1 MTGFIGRGTR
11 WLVRRTAGEDA
22 VRSFIVN
29 TAALFNIDLVLTAY
43 RSIGILN
50 YEDSRVSGED
60 HLIRDVLPRIIRAE
74 KPVFFDVGANRGE
87 MSAALL
93 ESFSTARILAF
104 EPNPVTYKALTEA
117 LNRFSSGGQAP
128 SLVCIEAGLG
138 AKPGKGVLHCYTSD
152 QMSGH
157 ASMYRD
163 VFRFYEGY
171 GINAASDLTTFEF
184 DIDTIDNVCKTRGI
198 EAIDFV
204 KIDVEGHELSVLK
217 GATEMLG
224 RIALIQFEFNE
235 GNVLSRTFMRDFY
248 ELLRD
253 FTFFRLAPDRL
264 IPMGSYASRHEIFQF
279 QNILA
284 VRTGSAQWE
293 ALR

>member
-1 MTGFIGRGTR
+1 VTGFIGRGTR
-11 WLVRRTAGEDA
+11 WLVRHTAGDDA
-22 VRSFIVN
+22 VRSFLVN

-43 RSIGILN
+43 KSIGILN

-60 HLIRDVLPRIIRAE
+60 HLIREILPRIVRTE
-74 KPVFFDVGANRGE
+74 KPVLFDVGANRGE
-87 MSAALL
+87 MSVALRK
-93 ESFSTARILAF
+93 SFPAARILAF
-104 EPNPVTYKALTEA
+104 EPNPITYKAL
-117 LNRFSSGGQAP
+117 
-128 SLVCIEAGLG
+128 IETAKDVECVESGLG
-138 AKPGKGVLHCYTSD
+138 AEPGKGLLHCYTSD

-171 GINAASDLTTFEF
+171 GINAAADLTTFEF
-184 DIDTIDNVCKTRGI
+184 DIDTVDNVCRTRGI
-198 EAIDFV
+198 EAIDFM

-217 GATEMLG
+217 GAAEMLA

-253 FTFFRLAPDRL
+253 FAFFRLAPDRL
-264 IPMGSYASRHEIFQF
+264 IPMGPYASRHEIFQF
-279 QNILA
+279 QNVLA
-284 VRTGSAQWE
+284 VRTGSPQWE

>member
-1 MTGFIGRGTR
+1 VTGFIGRGTR
-11 WLVRRTAGEDA
+11 WLVRHTAGDDA

-29 TAALFNIDLVLTAY
+29 TASLFNIDLVLTAY
-43 RSIGILN
+43 KSIGILN

-60 HLIRDVLPRIIRAE
+60 HLIREVLPRIVRTE
-74 KPVFFDVGANRGE
+74 KPVLFDVGANRGE
-87 MSAALL
+87 MSVALRK
-93 ESFSTARILAF
+93 SFPAARILAF
-104 EPNPVTYKALTEA
+104 EPNPITYKALIETVKDVE
-117 LNRFSSGGQAP
+117 
-128 SLVCIEAGLG
+128 CIESGLG
-138 AKPGKGVLHCYTSD
+138 AEPGKGLLHCYTSD

-171 GINAASDLTTFEF
+171 GINAAADLTTFEF
-184 DIDTIDNVCKTRGI
+184 DIDTVDNVCRARGI
-198 EAIDFV
+198 ESIDFM

-217 GATEMLG
+217 GAAEMLA

-264 IPMGSYASRHEIFQF
+264 IPMGPYASRHEIFQF

-284 VRTGSAQWE
+284 VRTGSPQWE